1 MFEKGVRVGGWSL
14 AAALVSVNAACM
26 NFRPDPAAIPV
37 EAAGSA
43 PMESWTV
50 DGGRGATAPMIAEG
64 GRVYLAGADRQVR
77 AIDIESGGEVWHRRL
92 TGTILGGVLLR
103 DSVLYVATSRPDGKV
118 HALDA
123 TTGRTR
129 WRSSAGDISTSLA
142 IAGGAVGA
150 INRRGELV
158 ALDLDRGALRWRR
171 RIGVSRLAP
180 LAVGDAFLVAAGDS
194 ILRIDAA
201 NGRTAARW
209 RLPFAIIGWQRVDG
223 VLVLAGADSALARLD
238 PETFEIM
245 WRSELDAPVLGRLG
259 VRADTA
265 WAITR
270 RGTLYQVD
278 LATAAARRVVGLG
291 APITTG
297 VTPIDGH
304 LVVGGADGVLRGITR
319 DGAVAWRVNLSW
331 NITVDPVAVPGGF
344 LAAGG
349 DGDLHRFTE

>member
-1 MFEKGVRVGGWSL
+1 
-14 AAALVSVNAACM
+14 M

-37 EAAGSA
+37 EAAGNA
-43 PMESWTV
+43 PSESWTV

-64 GRVYLAGADRQVR
+64 GRVFLAGADRQVR

-129 WRSSAGDISTSLA
+129 WRSSAGDIATPLA
-142 IAGGAVGA
+142 IAGGAIAAV
-150 INRRGELV
+150 NRRGELV

-180 LAVGDAFLVAAGDS
+180 LAVDGAFLVAAGDS

-201 NGRTAARW
+201 SGRTAARW
-209 RLPFAIIGWQRVDG
+209 RLPFAIIGWQRMDG
-223 VLVLAGADSALARLD
+223 VLVLAADSALARLD
-238 PETFEIM
+238 PETFEIA
-245 WRSELDAPVLGRLG
+245 WRSELDAPVLGRIG
-259 VRADTA
+259 VRGDTA

-278 LATAAARRVVGLG
+278 LGTAAARRIAGLG

-297 VTPIDGH
+297 VTPIDEH

-319 DGAVAWRVNLSW
+319 EGEVAWRVNLSW

>member
-1 MFEKGVRVGGWSL
+1 
-14 AAALVSVNAACM
+14 
-26 NFRPDPAAIPV
+26 
-37 EAAGSA
+37 
-43 PMESWTV
+43 
-50 DGGRGATAPMIAEG
+50 
-64 GRVYLAGADRQVR
+64 
-77 AIDIESGGEVWHRRL
+77 
-92 TGTILGGVLLR
+92 VLLR

-123 TTGRTR
+123 ATGRTR
-129 WRSSAGDISTSLA
+129 WRSSAGDVATSLA

-171 RIGVSRLAP
+171 RVGISRLAP
-180 LAVGDAFLVAAGDS
+180 LAVDGAFLVAAGDS

-201 NGRTAARW
+201 DGRAAARW
-209 RLPFAIIGWQRVDG
+209 RLPFAIVGWQHVNG

-238 PETFEIM
+238 PETFTVA
-245 WRSELDAPVLGRLG
+245 WRSELDAPVLGPVG
-259 VRADTA
+259 VRGDTA
-265 WAITR
+265 WAVTR
-270 RGTLYQVD
+270 RGSLYQID
-278 LATAAARRVVGLG
+278 LASSDARRIVGLG

-297 VTPIDGH
+297 VTPIDEH

-319 DGAVAWRVNLSW
+319 EGAVAWRVNLSW
-331 NITVDPVAVPGGF
+331 NITVDPIAVPGGF